1 MYTKIIV
8 GIIYCIL
15 GAELFLR
22 LFAPQPMIPRHV
34 YATYYGIR
42 GNTPNK
48 TYWHIGEEYKVKL
61 HTNSKGIRSDREISY
76 DKPQG
81 IKRIVLLGDSFGM
94 GYEVDYQ
101 DMFSTRLEYY
111 LKQQYGIKAEVVNL
125 STSGHGN
132 AEELLVLQNEGL
144 KYHPDLVLL
153 AWHTTDY
160 IDNIRS
166 GLYGLNDNHLYR
178 KNETYLPAVGVRE
191 KLNKIPGYAFLE
203 QYSNFYSFFREMAG
217 TKVKEWLANINKKQL
232 SNIKL
237 KESSKQDDNYG
248 DELTVELLK
257 EIKKT
262 SEDNNAQFLI
272 LDIPVRKDIS
282 AFFSNFP
289 VPLGQAESIF
299 NIYSP
304 INDFM
309 QYKGQKI
316 YWEKGHGHFTPLGC
330 DVVGKGLANSIIEKQ
345 LLK

>member
-1 MYTKIIV
+1 MYTKFIV
-8 GIIYCIL
+8 GVVYCLI
-15 GAELFLR
+15 GAEVFLR

-34 YATYYGIR
+34 CATYYGIR
-42 GNTPNK
+42 GNAPNK

-61 HTNSKGIRSDREISY
+61 HTNSKGIRSDREKPY
-76 DKPQG
+76 EKPQA

-94 GYEVDYQ
+94 GYEVDYK

-111 LKQQYGIKAEVVNL
+111 LKDQYGIHAEVVNL

-160 IDNIRS
+160 DDNVRS
-166 GLYGLNDNHLYR
+166 ALYGLNDNLLYR
-178 KNETYLPAVGVRE
+178 KNETYLPAVEIRE
-191 KLNKIPGYAFLE
+191 KLDKIPGYAFLE
-203 QYSNFYSFFREMAG
+203 QYSNLYSFFREIAG
-217 TKVKEWLANINKKQL
+217 SKTKEWLT
-232 SNIKL
+232 NIKR
-237 KESSKQDDNYG
+237 KQQINIKSNDTEKRADIYAK
-248 DELTVELLK
+248 ELTLLLLK

-262 SEDNNAQFLI
+262 SEENHAQFLL
-272 LDIPVRKDIS
+272 LDIPVRKDREV
-282 AFFSNFP
+282 FYSNFP
-289 VPLGQAESIF
+289 LPIDQAKLIF

-304 INDFM
+304 IDGFL
-309 QYKGQKI
+309 QYKGEKI

-330 DVVGKGLANSIIEKQ
+330 DIVGKGLAQYIIENQ

>member
-1 MYTKIIV
+1 MYTKFIV
-8 GIIYCIL
+8 GVVYCMI
-15 GAELFLR
+15 GAEVFLR

-34 YATYYGIR
+34 CATYYGIR

-48 TYWHIGEEYKVKL
+48 TYWHITEENEAKL
-61 HTNSKGIRSDREISY
+61 RTNSKGIRSDHEISY

-111 LKQQYGIKAEVVNL
+111 LKDQYGINAEVVNL

-144 KYHPDLVLL
+144 KYYPDLVLL

-160 IDNIRS
+160 DDNIRS
-166 GLYGLNDNHLYR
+166 DLYGLNDSHLYR
-178 KNETYLPAVGVRE
+178 KNETFLPAVGVRE
-191 KLNKIPGYAFLE
+191 KLDKIPGYTFLE
-203 QYSNFYSFFREMAG
+203 QYSNLYSFFREMAG
-217 TKVKEWLANINKKQL
+217 GKIKEWLASVKKKQL
-232 SNIKL
+232 NKVEIN
-237 KESSKQDDNYG
+237 EISKQNDNYA
-248 DELTVELLK
+248 DELTVALLK

-262 SEDNNAQFLI
+262 CEENKASFLI
-272 LDIPVRKDIS
+272 LDIPVRRDRTI
-282 AFFSNFP
+282 FYSNFP
-289 VPLGQAESIF
+289 IPLSQVESVF
-299 NIYSP
+299 TIYSP

-316 YWEKGHGHFTPLGC
+316 YWEMGHGHFTPLGC
-330 DVVGKGLANSIIEKQ
+330 DIVGKGLAKSIIEKQ